1 MSEDKNPQIFL
12 AKIPQSVTEQDLEHE
27 FKSFGHIKELKL
39 KNILMLTAAGV
50 INAVGVTLFI
60 SPKKKDGF
68 KLNGAR
74 IVVQPAKGSKRDRYR
89 YHSSSSSYNGRSYRD
104 NSRGRFR
111 KIGPQ
116 ADDICYNCGKTGHW
130 ANECRE
136 PIKPK

>member
-39 KNILMLTAAGV
+39 KTGYA
-50 INAVGVTLFI
+50 FI
-60 SPKKKDGF
+60 EYDDYRDAQEAIKKKDGF

-74 IVVQPAKGSKRDRYR
+74 IVVQPAKGPKRDRYR
-89 YHSSSSSYNGRSYRD
+89 YRRSSSSYNGRYRD
-104 NSRGRFR
+104 SSRGRFR

>member
-12 AKIPQSVTEQDLEHE
+12 AKIPHSVTEQDLEHE

-39 KNILMLTAAGV
+39 KTGYA
-50 INAVGVTLFI
+50 FI
-60 SPKKKDGF
+60 EYDDYRDAQEAIKEKDGF
-68 KLNGAR
+68 KLNGSR
-74 IVVQPAKGSKRDRYR
+74 IVVQPARGSKRDRYR
-89 YHSSSSSYNGRSYRD
+89 SSSSSYNRYRD
-104 NSRGRFR
+104 NSRGKFR

>member
-39 KNILMLTAAGV
+39 KTGYA
-50 INAVGVTLFI
+50 FI
-60 SPKKKDGF
+60 EYDDYRDAQEAIKKKDGF

-74 IVVQPAKGSKRDRYR
+74 IVVQPAKGPKRDRYR
-89 YHSSSSSYNGRSYRD
+89 YRSSSSSYNGRYRD
-104 NSRGRFR
+104 SSRGRFR

>member
-12 AKIPQSVTEQDLEHE
+12 AKIPHSVTEQDLEHE

-39 KNILMLTAAGV
+39 KTGYA
-50 INAVGVTLFI
+50 FI
-60 SPKKKDGF
+60 EYDDYRDAQEAIKEKDGF
-68 KLNGAR
+68 KLNGSR
-74 IVVQPAKGSKRDRYR
+74 IVVQPARGSKRDRYR
-89 YHSSSSSYNGRSYRD
+89 SSSSSYNRYRD
-104 NSRGRFR
+104 NSRGKFR

-116 ADDICYNCGKTGHW
+116 ADDICYNCEKTGHW

>member
-39 KNILMLTAAGV
+39 KTGYA
-50 INAVGVTLFI
+50 FI
-60 SPKKKDGF
+60 EYDDYRDAQEAIKKKDGF

-74 IVVQPAKGSKRDRYR
+74 IVVQPARGSKRDRYR
-89 YHSSSSSYNGRSYRD
+89 YRSSSSSYNRRSYRD

>member
-12 AKIPQSVTEQDLEHE
+12 AKIPHSVTEQDLEHE

-39 KNILMLTAAGV
+39 KTGYA
-50 INAVGVTLFI
+50 FI
-60 SPKKKDGF
+60 EYDDYRDAQEAIKEKDGF
-68 KLNGAR
+68 KLNGSR
-74 IVVQPAKGSKRDRYR
+74 IVVQPAKGSKRDRYTYR
-89 YHSSSSSYNGRSYRD
+89 SSSSSYNRHSYRD
-104 NSRGRFR
+104 NSRGKYR

>member
-39 KNILMLTAAGV
+39 KTGYA
-50 INAVGVTLFI
+50 FI
-60 SPKKKDGF
+60 EFDDYRDAQEAIKKKDGF